1 MNKVQRTRG
10 IRRIIK
16 ARIMN
21 RPVRKYVTAGSNACG
36 RMMCEARQ
44 RRIPGPSDS
53 AILAW
58 ARFDLDREIL
68 GGFWQQTVS
77 CGREAA

>member
-10 IRRIIK
+10 IRKII
-16 ARIMN
+16 RTFIMN
-21 RPVRKYVTAGSNACG
+21 IPTRKYITAGSDSCS
-36 RMMCEARQ
+36 RMLSEAR
-44 RRIPGPSDS
+44 RRRNPGPSDS

-68 GGFWQQTVS
+68 GGYWQQ
-77 CGREAA
+77 AA